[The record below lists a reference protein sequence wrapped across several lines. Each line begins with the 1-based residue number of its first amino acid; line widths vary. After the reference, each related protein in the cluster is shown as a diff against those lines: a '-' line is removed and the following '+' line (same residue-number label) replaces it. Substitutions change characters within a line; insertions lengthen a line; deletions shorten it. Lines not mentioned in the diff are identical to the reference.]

1 MMSRRKLRIAS
12 RDSQLAVVQARLLM
26 AAIQACDPGIELELI
41 TMKTTG
47 DLILD
52 QSLDKIGGKGLFV
65 KELDRALL
73 EGRADL
79 TVHSLKDMPMLTDPE
94 LPIVAVSRREDPR
107 DVLILP
113 EGCTQ
118 LDLSLPIGCSSVRRR
133 TQLRS
138 ILPDMTSAP
147 VRGNVL
153 TRLNKLDRGEFGA
166 LVLAAAGIR
175 RLGLEHRISRTFSTT
190 EIIPAGGQG
199 ILAVQARQDFDP
211 ACLATFHD
219 PLAWDVAMAERSFIR
234 TLDGGCS
241 LPMAAYAEMNADQ
254 LTLTGFYHPE
264 EQDKSFWV
272 QVSGTR
278 HEAEQL
284 GEDAARQI
292 FALLR
297 KDGIG

>member
-1 MMSRRKLRIAS
+1 MMSRRTLRIAS
-12 RDSQLAVVQARLLM
+12 RDSQLAVVQSRLVM
-26 AAIQACDPGIELELI
+26 AAIQACDPSLELELI

-52 QSLDKIGGKGLFV
+52 KTLDKIGGKGLFV
-65 KELDRALL
+65 KELDKALL

-79 TVHSLKDMPMLTDPE
+79 SVHSLKDMPMMTDPQ
-94 LPIVAVSRREDPR
+94 LPIVAVSAREDPR
-107 DVLILP
+107 DVLIFP
-113 EGCTQ
+113 EGCTR
-118 LDLSLPIGCSSVRRR
+118 LDHSLPIGCSSARRR
-133 TQLRS
+133 IQLRS
-138 ILPDMTSAP
+138 ILPDVPVSS

-190 EIIPAGGQG
+190 EILPAGGQG

-211 ACLATFHD
+211 SCLATFHD
-219 PLAWDVAMAERSFIR
+219 PLAWDVAMAERSFVR
-234 TLDGGCS
+234 ALDGGCS
-241 LPMAAYAEMNADQ
+241 LPVAAYAEIDADQ
-254 LTLTGFYHPE
+254 LTLTGFYHHE
-264 EQDKSFWV
+264 EQDKSYRV
-272 QVSGTR
+272 QVAGTR